1 MATAGI
7 WHPDRREILK
17 YLPAV
22 FSTAYLTPS
31 LNFPTEA
38 RARLAVT
45 SYPFRQL
52 IISPKNAARNQNER
66 GMDMTAFPSF
76 VAETFG
82 VFNIN
87 PLLNHFSS
95 TQPAYLESF
104 RAALAKAN
112 SQIVD
117 LGLPG
122 ARMYAADSQV
132 RQSAVTAG
140 CGFID
145 IAAQVGSPSVRLH
158 VEAGKGDK
166 RDVALA
172 AATLSAIAEHGA
184 KRNIVV
190 NLENDDPVAED
201 PLFLVAVIENV
212 NSPYLRSLP
221 DFGNSLLGHDAQF
234 NSKAVAAMLTHA
246 FNMCHVKDTVQ
257 GEDGKRSQVD
267 LAHAFHLA
275 IKSGFQGYFSME
287 FETEPGDAI
296 AGTKQLISETL
307 QYLS

>member
-1 MATAGI
+1 
-7 WHPDRREILK
+7 
-17 YLPAV
+17 
-22 FSTAYLTPS
+22 
-31 LNFPTEA
+31 
-38 RARLAVT
+38 
-45 SYPFRQL
+45 
-52 IISPKNAARNQNER
+52 
-66 GMDMTAFPSF
+66 
-76 VAETFG
+76 

-95 TQPAYLESF
+95 TQPSYLESF

-112 SQIVD
+112 SHIVD

-122 ARMYAADSQV
+122 ARMYSADSRV
-132 RQSAVTAG
+132 RESAVTEA

-158 VEAGKGDK
+158 VEAAKGDK
-166 RDVALA
+166 RDIALA
-172 AATLSAIAEHGA
+172 AATLSAITEHGA

-190 NLENDDPVAED
+190 NLENDDPF
-201 PLFLVAVIENV
+201 FLVAVIENV
-212 NSPYLRSLP
+212 SSPYLRSLP

-246 FNMCHVKDTVQ
+246 FNMCHVKDTVR

-287 FETEPGDAI
+287 FETEPSDAI